1 MKKIL
6 SYIAKYLLPL
16 VLGLGI
22 FWLLYRQFDMKEI
35 LSILQMDMSVFWIVV
50 SLLIGILS
58 YLFRA
63 LRWQLQLKSLDI
75 TPSFGCL
82 CNAVFGMYAF
92 NLVLPRF
99 GELWRCTYVA
109 GHEKKSFS
117 LVFGSAMSDRFAD
130 TLTVALLTVGVFCSQ
145 MGVMRRF
152 LAEYPQAQE
161 RISAILTSPWI
172 YAAIVAVVVAIV
184 FLFARKSENRWIN
197 GIKDA
202 LHKMWDGFR
211 SVVSMKE
218 GKLMFVLYT
227 VLIWGGY
234 LMQLYVC
241 FRAFDWMSGLS
252 FSQALV
258 LFVLGSISMVIPVQG
273 GIGPWHAAIIFGLM
287 FYGIGREQAGAFALV
302 AHGSQMIV
310 TILLGIYTTIAIM
323 VERRRNKTIEAGDCS
338 TE

>member
-6 SYIAKYLLPL
+6 SYIAKYILPL

-22 FWLLYRQFDMKEI
+22 FWLLYRQFDMREI
-35 LSILQMDMSVFWIVV
+35 LSILQMDMNLFWIAV
-50 SLLIGILS
+50 SLLIGIS
-58 YLFRA
+58 SFIFRA
-63 LRWQLQLKSLDI
+63 LRWRLQLRSLDI
-75 TPSFGCL
+75 TPSLSCL

-117 LVFGSAMSDRFAD
+117 LVFGSAMSDRLAD
-130 TLTVALLTVGVFCSQ
+130 TLTVIILTIAVFCSQ
-145 MGVMRRF
+145 MGVLRRF

-161 RISAILTSPWI
+161 RIYAVLTTPWL
-172 YAAIVAVVVAIV
+172 YAVLAVSLLSVI
-184 FLFARKSENRWIN
+184 FLFARKSENKWVNR
-197 GIKDA
+197 IKES

-211 SVVSMKE
+211 SVISMKE
-218 GKLMFVLYT
+218 SKLLFLLYT
-227 VLIWGGY
+227 LLIWGGY
-234 LMQLYVC
+234 LMQLFVC
-241 FRAFDWMSGLS
+241 FRAFDWMSGLG
-252 FSQALV
+252 FQQALV

-273 GIGPWHAAIIFGLM
+273 GIGPWHAAIIFGLV

-323 VERRRNKTIEAGDCS
+323 AERRRNKTMEAKGCS

>member
-6 SYIAKYLLPL
+6 SYIAKYVLPL

-22 FWLLYRQFDMKEI
+22 FWLLYSQFDMREI
-35 LSILQMDMSVFWIVV
+35 LSILQMDMNLFWIAV
-50 SLLIGILS
+50 SLLIGIS
-58 YLFRA
+58 SFIFRA
-63 LRWQLQLKSLDI
+63 LRWRLQLRSLGI
-75 TPSFGCL
+75 VPSFGCL

-117 LVFGSAMSDRFAD
+117 LVFGSAMSDRLAD
-130 TLTVALLTVGVFCSQ
+130 TLTVAILTVAVFCSQ
-145 MGVMRRF
+145 MGVLRRF

-161 RISAILTSPWI
+161 RIYGILTSPWL
-172 YAAIVAVVVAIV
+172 YVAVAVVILAVV
-184 FLFARKSENRWIN
+184 SLFVRKSENRWVN
-197 GIKDA
+197 SIKES

-211 SVVSMKE
+211 SVLSMKE
-218 GKLMFVLYT
+218 GKMQFVLYT

-241 FRAFDWMSGLS
+241 FRAFDWMSGLD

-273 GIGPWHAAIIFGLM
+273 GIGPWHAAIIFGLV

-323 VERRRNKTIEAGDCS
+323 VERRRNKTIEADGCS
-338 TE
+338 AQ